1 MDVKLMTENIK
12 ESAIENSEDWTTP
25 PSPHATHTSTGG
37 RANNRM
43 QYEAETCNGLL
54 RKKKKYHTPNF
65 G

>member
-12 ESAIENSEDWTTP
+12 ESAIENSEDWTNP
-25 PSPHATHTSTGG
+25 PPHPTHTSTGG

-54 RKKKKYHTPNF
+54 RKKRYHTPNF